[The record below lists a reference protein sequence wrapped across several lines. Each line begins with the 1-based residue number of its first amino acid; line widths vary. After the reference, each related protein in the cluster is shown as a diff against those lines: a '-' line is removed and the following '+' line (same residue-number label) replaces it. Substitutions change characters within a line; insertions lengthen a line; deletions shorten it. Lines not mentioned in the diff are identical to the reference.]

1 MPKVI
6 SLEDLDQIVELIGRY
21 PNGVGLNGLMKDI
34 PAELQ
39 RRTLQRRLAVLA
51 KQGRIVAT
59 GEARAKKYRL
69 AQMTGSLN
77 AAPIPIAV
85 QAIGEVYV
93 PLSPEGATVK
103 AYVRQPRQQR
113 RPVSYDLKFLEAY
126 RPNETFYLPEAL
138 RTQLHSLGRSPAEQ
152 AAAGTFA
159 RDIMNRLLI
168 DLSWASSRLEGNTYT
183 RLDTERLIEFG
194 QAAEGKD
201 ALETQMI
208 LNHKEAIE
216 YMVREVDRVGI
227 DTETVLALHALL
239 SDGLLQD
246 PQAGGRV
253 RNRAVEIGGSV
264 YLPIALPQR
273 LEALFGIVLDMAA
286 EIGDPFEQAF
296 FLMAH
301 LPYLQPFEDVNK
313 RVSRL
318 AANIPL
324 IRRNLCPLSFVDVPE
339 QAYIDAMIGVYE
351 LNRIELLRDVFVW
364 AYERSCQQYVA
375 VRQQLIPPDTFR
387 LRYRAELTEA
397 VRALVRGEQ
406 AVSEAAI
413 RAAIP
418 ATVAEGDRARF
429 FTLIEEEFR
438 NLHAGNAIRF
448 GLRPL
453 EFAAW
458 KSGAG
463 AGNGRESYEPCSARK
478 RAENAS
484 AAGKKSRKSRSK
496 SR

>member
-1 MPKVI
+1 MPKVVPPEELNYI
-6 SLEDLDQIVELIGRY
+6 AELIGRHSDGIGLERLSQIVG
-21 PNGVGLNGLMKDI
+21 PNI
-34 PAELQ
+34 S
-39 RRTLQRRLAVLA
+39 RRTLQRRLAGLG
-51 KQGRIVAT
+51 KQGRIVTT
-59 GEARAKKYRL
+59 GEARAVKYQL
-69 AQMTGSLN
+69 
-77 AAPIPIAV
+77 APITGNLNVVLGAATV
-85 QAIGEVYV
+85 QATGEIYV
-93 PLSPEGATVK
+93 PVSPEGEAIK
-103 AYVRQPRQQR
+103 AYVRQAPQQR

-138 RTQLHSLGRSPAEQ
+138 RNQLHSLGRSPAEQ
-152 AAAGTFA
+152 SAAGTFA

-194 QAAEGKD
+194 QAAAGKD

-208 LNHKEAIE
+208 LNHKAAIE
-216 YMVREVDRVGI
+216 YLVLNVDQVDRVGVKTGTI
-227 DTETVLALHALL
+227 LALHALL

-253 RNRAVEIGGSV
+253 RSRAVEIGGSV

-273 LEALFGIVLDMAA
+273 LEELFGIVLDMAA
-286 EIGDPFEQAF
+286 EIRDPFEQAF
-296 FLMAH
+296 FLMVH

-324 IRRNLCPLSFVDVPE
+324 IRFNLCPLSFIDVPQ

-387 LRYRAELTEA
+387 LRYRAELTET
-397 VRALVRGEQ
+397 VRAIVRSGRSANET
-406 AVSEAAI
+406 AI
-413 RAAIP
+413 RSAIP
-418 ATVAEGDRARF
+418 QSVAAEDQARF
-429 FTLIEEEFR
+429 LALILEEFKS
-438 NLHAGNAIRF
+438 LHDGNAIRF

-453 EFAAW
+453 EFDTW
-458 KSGAG
+458 KRG
-463 AGNGRESYEPCSARK
+463 SA
-478 RAENAS
+478 S
-484 AAGKKSRKSRSK
+484 DSK
-496 SR
+496 